1 MNDYARPTDSFT
13 DWNRAIAETEMALVG
28 GIILNPAA
36 ISTVTI
42 TGLNESHF
50 GDLACAALWKRIT
63 DVVARGGAVDY
74 RSVVQGGAAAIM
86 GEGGSLDHFI
96 ATITSLAAPGSMM
109 AEYAGIVRS
118 AWVVRQF
125 LGAAD
130 GARAD
135 LATNDVISLAR
146 RLIEASD
153 DLRDAALDKSRSNRG
168 SLSDIAEQVGRE
180 AEAMMKGELKR
191 PPSTGIEDLD
201 RHLPMRGLAPGALY
215 VLAGRTGQGKAQP
228 LTSLVRS
235 PGGWV
240 QMGALHVGDEICS
253 RTGEHSGVT
262 GIFPQ
267 GVKPVFRVTMS
278 DGRST
283 RVCGDHLWEVHS
295 AKWMAPKIISTDQI
309 AAYLRKPS
317 YRGRLTIPVHSGDVG
332 QSRKLPIDPWL
343 LGALIGNGCF
353 RNNSITFSSSDPE
366 TVERVRTSLPTGH
379 EIQYINRY
387 DYRIKG
393 RNGGMALACALSEL
407 GLRERLSAEKHIP
420 RQYLDSDSRS
430 RLELLRGLMDT
441 DGWIEQDGAA
451 LYQTSS
457 PALGR
462 DVVELARSLGFW
474 ARIRVREAFI
484 TEADG
489 SRSRKLD
496 AYTIAITGPH
506 IRDVVTLPRK
516 TERLATRSWNR
527 ALTIASIEPDGEE
540 ECQCI
545 SVSSSDSLYLTD
557 EYIVTHNTM
566 MGAALASKMSR
577 RGDGAAYFS
586 LEVPS
591 KEIAARVIC
600 ERLGGK
606 GPVYGDILAG
616 HANDHDLETY
626 IWAAQEARKEPLHLD
641 DTPAMTMADIL
652 VESRKFGD
660 RLDKQGKKLRLA
672 IVDHAM
678 LVRPTGR
685 YQGNKVN
692 ELGEIANSAKVM
704 AKTLDCT
711 VMLCCQLARAVEQR
725 DDKRPN
731 LSDLRASGE
740 IEEAAD
746 AVLMLYRE
754 HYYATRTEAYRRGDT
769 GAEEM
774 AEAVKNDL
782 EIGVEKS
789 RQGKTGRVP
798 LWCDPGRSIVAGR
811 FGGSR

>member
-1 MNDYARPTDSFT
+1 MNDYARPGEAFSE
-13 DWNRAIAETEMALVG
+13 WNRAIAETEMALVG

-36 ISTVTI
+36 ISAVTL

-86 GEGGSLDHFI
+86 GEGGSLDQFI

-125 LGAAD
+125 IGAAD
-130 GARAD
+130 DARAD

-153 DLRDAALDKSRSNRG
+153 ELRDAALDKSRSNRG

-180 AEAMMKGELKR
+180 AEAMMKGEIKR

-215 VLAGRTGQGKAQP
+215 VLAGRTGQGK
-228 LTSLVRS
+228 
-235 PGGWV
+235 
-240 QMGALHVGDEICS
+240 
-253 RTGEHSGVT
+253 
-262 GIFPQ
+262 
-267 GVKPVFRVTMS
+267 
-278 DGRST
+278 
-283 RVCGDHLWEVHS
+283 
-295 AKWMAPKIISTDQI
+295 
-309 AAYLRKPS
+309 
-317 YRGRLTIPVHSGDVG
+317 
-332 QSRKLPIDPWL
+332 
-343 LGALIGNGCF
+343 
-353 RNNSITFSSSDPE
+353 
-366 TVERVRTSLPTGH
+366 
-379 EIQYINRY
+379 
-387 DYRIKG
+387 
-393 RNGGMALACALSEL
+393 
-407 GLRERLSAEKHIP
+407 
-420 RQYLDSDSRS
+420 
-430 RLELLRGLMDT
+430 
-441 DGWIEQDGAA
+441 
-451 LYQTSS
+451 
-457 PALGR
+457 
-462 DVVELARSLGFW
+462 
-474 ARIRVREAFI
+474 
-484 TEADG
+484 
-489 SRSRKLD
+489 
-496 AYTIAITGPH
+496 
-506 IRDVVTLPRK
+506 
-516 TERLATRSWNR
+516 
-527 ALTIASIEPDGEE
+527 
-540 ECQCI
+540 
-545 SVSSSDSLYLTD
+545 
-557 EYIVTHNTM
+557 TM

-606 GPVYGDILAG
+606 GPTYGDVLSG
-616 HANDHDLETY
+616 HASDNDLEAY

-641 DTPAMTMADIL
+641 DTPAMSMADIL
-652 VESRKFGD
+652 VEGRKFGD
-660 RLDKQGKKLRLA
+660 RLDKQGKRLRLA
-672 IVDHAM
+672 IVDHSM
-678 LVRPTGR
+678 LVKPTGR

-754 HYYATRTEAYRRGDT
+754 HYYATRTDAFRRGDS

-789 RQGKTGRVP
+789 RQGKTGRVN
-798 LWCDPGRSIVAGR
+798 LWCDPGRSIVAAR
-811 FGGSR
+811 FGSSR